1 MSACIKFVKDL
12 GSLVCLKAGG
22 RVATRSSTWI
32 VQICFFSK
40 MVKIVDLL
48 IFKQG
53 NECGVYCVG
62 VTSVQSFV
70 IFRKVFPE

>member
-1 MSACIKFVKDL
+1 MDSSNMLFFKDGEDCGQGKGL
-12 GSLVCLKAGG
+12 LLH
-22 RVATRSSTWI
+22 
-32 VQICFFSK
+32 
-40 MVKIVDLL
+40 LL